1 MMPELHFTKKDFE
14 IDWFNGTGCGGQ
26 YRNKTA
32 NCCRITH
39 IATGLRAQA
48 TRQRNRVDNQRE
60 AFKRLCQML
69 IAHYT
74 VKQDRELSDET
85 IRNYHACR
93 NEVKDVESNLRLPY
107 TLVVEKGDLSE
118 MIDARRFAKLKKACK

>member
-1 MMPELHFTKKDFE
+1 MIELHFTKKDFE

-39 IATGLRAQA
+39 KATGLRAQA
-48 TRQRNRVDNQRE
+48 TRERSRVDNQRE
-60 AFKRLCQML
+60 AFKRLVQML

-74 VKQDRELSDET
+74 VKQERVISDET

-93 NEVKDVESNLRLPY
+93 NEVKDLASGLTLPY
-107 TLVVEKGDLSE
+107 RNVVDKGDLSE
-118 MIDARRFAKLKKACK
+118 MIEARAKAKRLEQLSA